1 MASQIEK
8 DSTGSVRGG
17 NLRPEIITIIL
28 GQNYR
33 DMNSE
38 ETKKHVAW
46 LKESIRTEG
55 VKDPIDVIF
64 SDGKWF
70 LAPGGGECR
79 LTAAQELRKEGWDG
93 FIPCFQ
99 VKGDEVY
106 LLKRSILRNT
116 GLAPTL
122 LDLGKVLQQLIDL
135 GQPVEEVVKY
145 VPPSITTDPARAIR
159 IAKKALDLNAAPLAV
174 KQAVK
179 EGIDGVKVSE
189 GRAVA
194 EAKKNPL
201 TAAQNL
207 ATAASKP
214 KAKGE
219 TTLKRE
225 KGQGKAGK
233 AKAAEKHSVE
243 KLFQLADSL
252 ADVALDLTLDRGEV
266 VACAEAYNKSRGR

>member
-17 NLRPEIITIIL
+17 NLRPEIISIIA
-28 GQNYR
+28 GSNYR
-33 DMNSE
+33 DMNSA
-38 ETKKHVAW
+38 ETKAHVAW
-46 LKESIRTEG
+46 LKESIRNEG

-64 SDGKWF
+64 SDGKWY

-79 LTAAQELRKEGWDG
+79 LTACKELRKEKWDG
-93 FIPCFQ
+93 YIPCFQ

-122 LDLGKVLQQLIDL
+122 LELGKALQQLIDL
-135 GQPVEEVVKY
+135 GQPLDEVVKC
-145 VPPSITTDPARAIR
+145 VPPSITTDPQKAIR
-159 IAKKALDLNAAPLAV
+159 IAKKALDLNAAPIAV
-174 KQAVK
+174 KDAVRK
-179 EGIDGVKVSE
+179 GVDGVKVSE

-201 TAAQNL
+201 TAGERL
-207 ATAASKP
+207 ATAASEA

-219 TTLKRE
+219 TTVRRE
-225 KGQGKAGK
+225 KGPGVATK
-233 AKAAEKHSVE
+233 AKEATKAQIDKWLEKADG
-243 KLFQLADSL
+243 LADL
-252 ADVALDLTLDRGEV
+252 VMDLTIARDELVSAADSYVR
-266 VACAEAYNKSRGR
+266 ARGR

>member
-17 NLRPEIITIIL
+17 NLRPELITIIP

-38 ETKKHVAW
+38 ETKAHVAW

-79 LTAAQELRKEGWDG
+79 LTACKELRKEKWDG
-93 FIPCFQ
+93 YIPCFQ

-106 LLKRSILRNT
+106 LIKRSILRNT

-122 LDLGKVLQQLIDL
+122 LELGKALQQLIDL
-135 GQPVEEVVKY
+135 GQPIEEVVKC
-145 VPPSITTDPARAIR
+145 VPPSITTDPHKAVRV
-159 IAKKALDLNAAPLAV
+159 AKKALDLNAAPMAV
-174 KQAVK
+174 KKAVK
-179 EGIDGVKVSE
+179 EGVGGVKISE
-189 GRAVA
+189 PQAVKIARENPINA
-194 EAKKNPL
+194 EAAVEREVTRAK
-201 TAAQNL
+201 AAGKTV
-207 ATAASKP
+207 AKRP
-214 KAKGE
+214 KGI
-219 TTLKRE
+219 
-225 KGQGKAGK
+225 GKAGK
-233 AKAAEKHSVE
+233 AKEATEHKQKHLERLGDSMADEIIAYKDSTAAMKGAAGAWN
-243 KLFQLADSL
+243 QI
-252 ADVALDLTLDRGEV
+252 
-266 VACAEAYNKSRGR
+266 RGR

>member
-8 DSTGSVRGG
+8 DSTGSIRGG
-17 NLRPEIITIIL
+17 NLRPEIITIIA

-33 DMNSE
+33 SMDSE

-46 LKESIRTEG
+46 LKESIREEG

-79 LTAAQELRKEGWDG
+79 LTAAKELRKEGWDG

-145 VPPSITTDPARAIR
+145 VPPSITTDPEKAIR
-159 IAKKALDLNAAPLAV
+159 VAKKALDLNAAPLAV

-207 ATAASKP
+207 ATAASKA

-225 KGQGKAGK
+225 KGAGK
-233 AKAAEKHSVE
+233 ATKAKVAEKKSVE
-243 KLFQLADSL
+243 EWLQLADSL

-266 VACAEAYNKSRGR
+266 VACAEAYNIARGR

>member
-1 MASQIEK
+1 MGRLNDLGK
-8 DSTGSVRGG
+8 RGG
-17 NLRPEIITIIL
+17 EIVDLRPEIIKIRPRH
-28 GQNYR
+28 NYR
-33 DMNSE
+33 DMDSE
-38 ETKKHVAW
+38 ATKAHIAW
-46 LKESIRTEG
+46 LEESILAEG
-55 VKDPIDVIF
+55 VKKPINVIY
-64 SDGKWF
+64 S
-70 LAPGGGECR
+70 GGEATLEAGECR
-79 LTAAQELRKEGWDG
+79 LTAAQNLRKKGWDG
-93 FIPCFQ
+93 WIPVVS
-99 VKGDEVY
+99 VKGDEAK
-106 LLKRSILRNT
+106 LLAESLLDNM

-122 LDLGKVLQQLIDL
+122 LEVGKALQQLIDWGWTL
-135 GQPVEEVVKY
+135 EQAAKC
-145 VPPSITTDPARAIR
+145 VPPSITTDPAKAIR
-159 IAKKALDLNAAPLAV
+159 VAKKALDLNAAPLAV

-207 ATAASKP
+207 ATAASKA

-243 KLFQLADSL
+243 KLIQLADAL

-266 VACAEAYNKSRGR
+266 VACAEKYNKAKGR

>member
-207 ATAASKP
+207 ATAASKA

-225 KGQGKAGK
+225 KGAGKATK

-243 KLFQLADSL
+243 KLFQLADAL

-266 VACAEAYNKSRGR
+266 VACAEKYNVSRGR

>member
-17 NLRPEIITIIL
+17 NLRPELIKIIP

-38 ETKKHVAW
+38 ETRAHVAW

-55 VKDPIDVIF
+55 VKDPIDVIYA
-64 SDGKWF
+64 DGKWY

-79 LTAAQELRKEGWDG
+79 LTAAQQLRKEKWDG
-93 FIPCFQ
+93 WIPCFQ

-122 LDLGKVLQQLIDL
+122 LELGKALQQLIDL
-135 GQPVEEVVKY
+135 GQPIDEVVKC
-145 VPPSITTDPARAIR
+145 VPPSITTDPQKAIR

-174 KQAVK
+174 KKAVK
-179 EGIDGVKVSE
+179 EGIGGVKVSE

-201 TAAQNL
+201 MAAENL
-207 ATAASKP
+207 ATAASEAQ
-214 KAKGE
+214 AKGQ

-225 KGQGKAGK
+225 KGAGK
-233 AKAAEKHSVE
+233 ATKAKEATKAQVE
-243 KLFQLADSL
+243 NWLKLADAV
-252 ADVALDLTLDRGEV
+252 ADVATDLTLDRDEV
-266 VACAEAYNKSRGR
+266 VAAADAYNKARGR

>member
-1 MASQIEK
+1 VASQIEK

-17 NLRPEIITIIL
+17 NLRPEIIIVDWKK
-28 GQNYR
+28 NYR
-33 DMNSE
+33 ERD
-38 ETKKHVAW
+38 TQATQDHIAW
-46 LKESIRTEG
+46 LKESIRQEG
-55 VKDPIDVIF
+55 VKKAIDV
-64 SDGKWF
+64 SYADGKWY
-70 LAPGGGECR
+70 LEAGYCR
-79 LTAAQELRKEGWDG
+79 ITAAQQLREEGWDG
-93 FIPCFQ
+93 YIPCFQ
-99 VKGDEVY
+99 VKGDEATI
-106 LLKRSILRNT
+106 LAWSIIDNT
-116 GLAPTL
+116 GLPPTL
-122 LDLGKVLQQLIDL
+122 LELGKALQQLL
-135 GQPVEEVVKY
+135 NWNWPMERVAKC
-145 VPPSITTDPARAIR
+145 VPPSITTDPAKAIR
-159 IAKKALDLNAAPLAV
+159 VAKKALDLNAAPLAV

-207 ATAASKP
+207 ATAASRA

-243 KLFQLADSL
+243 KLIQLADAL

-266 VACAEAYNKSRGR
+266 VACAEKYNKAKGR

>member
-207 ATAASKP
+207 ATAASKA

-225 KGQGKAGK
+225 KGAGKATK

-243 KLFQLADSL
+243 KLFQLADAL

-266 VACAEAYNKSRGR
+266 VACAEAYNKAKGR

>member
-145 VPPSITTDPARAIR
+145 VPPSITTDPAKAIR
-159 IAKKALDLNAAPLAV
+159 VAKKALDLNAAPLAV

-207 ATAASKP
+207 ATAASKA

-225 KGQGKAGK
+225 KGAGKATK

-243 KLFQLADSL
+243 KLFQLADAL
-252 ADVALDLTLDRGEV
+252 ADAALDLTLDRGEV
-266 VACAEAYNKSRGR
+266 VACAEKYNKAKGR

>member
-17 NLRPEIITIIL
+17 NLRPEIISIIA
-28 GQNYR
+28 GSNYR
-33 DMNSE
+33 DMNSA
-38 ETKKHVAW
+38 ETKAHVAW
-46 LKESIRTEG
+46 LKESIRNEG

-64 SDGKWF
+64 SDGKWY

-79 LTAAQELRKEGWDG
+79 LTACKELRKEKWDG
-93 FIPCFQ
+93 YIPCFQ

-122 LDLGKVLQQLIDL
+122 LELGKALQQLIDL
-135 GQPVEEVVKY
+135 GQPLDEVVKC
-145 VPPSITTDPARAIR
+145 VPPSITTDPQKAIR
-159 IAKKALDLNAAPLAV
+159 IAKKALDLNAAPV
-174 KQAVK
+174 AVK
-179 EGIDGVKVSE
+179 EAVKSGIGGVKVSE

-207 ATAASKP
+207 TTAASEA

-219 TTLKRE
+219 TTVRRE
-225 KGQGKAGK
+225 KGPGKAAK
-233 AKAAEKHSVE
+233 AKAATAAQVE
-243 KLFQLADSL
+243 NWLKLADAM
-252 ADVALDLTLDRGEV
+252 ADVALDSNLSVDEV
-266 VACAEAYNKSRGR
+266 EACARAYNRARGR

>member
-1 MASQIEK
+1 VASQIEK

-145 VPPSITTDPARAIR
+145 VPPSITTDPAKAIR
-159 IAKKALDLNAAPLAV
+159 VAKKALDLNAAPLAV

-207 ATAASKP
+207 ATAASKA

-225 KGQGKAGK
+225 KGAGKATK

-243 KLFQLADSL
+243 KLFQLADAL

-266 VACAEAYNKSRGR
+266 VACAEKYNKARNR